1 MSWELHQC
9 STSEKMQIK
18 QEKRQKVVLKQMVP
32 YSAHTSTAHEE
43 LKHKVETT
51 GKKEALKANVTD
63 AQLSQVLSGFSVHML
78 IIS

>member
-1 MSWELHQC
+1 
-9 STSEKMQIK
+9 MQIK
-18 QEKRQKVVLKQMVP
+18 QEKRQKKVVLKQMVP

-51 GKKEALKANVTD
+51 GKKEALKTNVTD

>member
-1 MSWELHQC
+1 
-9 STSEKMQIK
+9 MQIK

-43 LKHKVETT
+43 LKQQ
-51 GKKEALKANVTD
+51 GKKEALKTNVAD

>member
-1 MSWELHQC
+1 
-9 STSEKMQIK
+9 MQIK

-32 YSAHTSTAHEE
+32 YSAHTSAARGE

-51 GKKEALKANVTD
+51 GETEALKTNVTD
-63 AQLSQVLSGFSVHML
+63 TQLSQVLSGVSVHML